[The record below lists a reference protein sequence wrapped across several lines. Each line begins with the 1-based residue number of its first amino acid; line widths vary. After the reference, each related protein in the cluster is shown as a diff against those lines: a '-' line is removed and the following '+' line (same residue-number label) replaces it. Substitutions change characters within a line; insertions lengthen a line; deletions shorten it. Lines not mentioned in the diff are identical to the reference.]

1 MKKLLSLMDKGQAL
15 SQHELAEMLNIST
28 ETLGA
33 QIEYLER
40 MGLLRRVFNNCECGG
55 GCKGCSSKC
64 HDSGISLPVMWEKV
78 I

>member
-1 MKKLLSLMDKGQAL
+1 MDQLLRLLDEGRAL
-15 SQHELAEMLNIST
+15 SQRELADELHVSV

-40 MGLLRRVFNNCECGG
+40 LGMLRRVGSNCECG

-64 HDSGISLPVMWEKV
+64 HTGSGSPLVMWEKAL
-78 I
+78 